1 MSAAPPAAAT
11 LVTLGLAQTLAWA
24 STFYLPAVLA
34 EAMAAELGLATS
46 TVFAAFSVALVVAA
60 AVGPATGRWIDRH
73 GGHRILGATSPA
85 FALGLALLSQVQG
98 PWTLFGAWAW
108 LGLAM
113 GAGLYEAAFA
123 SLVRLYGQGAR
134 RAITGITLIAGFAST
149 VGWPLSALMQAHGGW
164 RGACLGWACLHLV
177 LGWPLNSRLPR
188 VQPSATQADAAPLAP
203 ADTAQATPA
212 VRPHPAWVT
221 ASLAGVFAVA
231 AFTGAAMGTHLPRLL
246 QLAGASLAAAV
257 AAGALIGPA
266 QVGARLAEIT
276 LLRHQHPLW
285 TARAAVLTHP
295 LGVALLLA
303 GGAPLAVAFTLL
315 HGAGNGVL
323 TIVKGTLPLSLFG
336 AEGYGQRQGWLL
348 MPARVAQALAPW
360 LFGLAL
366 DRWGVQALTL
376 TAAGGLA
383 SLLALG
389 LLRR

>member
-1 MSAAPPAAAT
+1 MPGTSPARRT
-11 LVTLGLAQTLAWA
+11 IVQLGLAQTLAWA

-34 EAMAAELGLATS
+34 EAMAADLGLGTP

-60 AVGPATGRWIDRH
+60 GVGPATGRWIDRH
-73 GGHRILGATSPA
+73 GGHCLLSGTSPA
-85 FALGLALLSQVQG
+85 FALGLLALSQAQG
-98 PWTLFGAWAW
+98 PLTLFGAWAW
-108 LGLAM
+108 LGAAM

-134 RAITGITLIAGFAST
+134 RAITGITLIGGLAST
-149 VGWPLSALMQAHGGW
+149 VGWPLSALMQTQAGW
-164 RGACLGWACLHLV
+164 RGACLGWAALHLL
-177 LGWPLNSRLPR
+177 LGWPLNLRLPR
-188 VQPSATQADAAPLAP
+188 LPPAQPPAAPTAHDTAGVAPPAP
-203 ADTAQATPA
+203 AGPRQ
-212 VRPHPAWVT
+212 PAWAT
-221 ASLAGVFAVA
+221 AVLAGVFAVV
-231 AFTGAAMGTHLPRLL
+231 AFTGAAMGSHLPRLL

-257 AAGALIGPA
+257 AAGALVGPA
-266 QVGARLAEIT
+266 QVAARLAEIT

-285 TARAAVLTHP
+285 TARLAVLTHP
-295 LGVALLLA
+295 VGAALLLA

-336 AEGYGQRQGWLL
+336 AGGYGQRQGWLL

-366 DRWGVQALTL
+366 DRWGVQALGL

-383 SLLALG
+383 CLLALG
-389 LLRR
+389 MLRR